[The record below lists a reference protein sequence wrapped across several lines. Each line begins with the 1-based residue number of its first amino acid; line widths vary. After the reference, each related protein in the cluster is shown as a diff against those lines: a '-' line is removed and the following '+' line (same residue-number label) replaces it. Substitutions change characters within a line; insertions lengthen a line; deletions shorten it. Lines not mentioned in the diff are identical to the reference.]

1 MRDQEVINRL
11 KLGVLNTIIKS
22 KNAEYAYRILNS
34 NDNRKGSIVKI
45 PSHSGKISID
55 SVNAI
60 NREQKKNRILKNN
73 KTRVSRILEKMYDYE
88 EFTLDYF
95 DLRFDLYA
103 KELNAKKER
112 FLKKYPGFEE
122 KDFFKSEI
130 NYFQNPESNRYFLD
144 SQQNKI
150 SYHKYLENDTHIL
163 DLHQNKKIE
172 FLKEKL
178 QNKPESDNVKTSQ
191 SQSQK
196 QDLENNEYP
205 PIFKSYEC
213 YQKFISL
220 AEFMEIKLDNINARN
235 NQAKLNGIWQSN
247 NGQKLFLKHTE
258 KPEYLAFLNKNY
270 NSEFE
275 TRSMSS
281 GKKYTNR
288 VDEYLSS
295 I

>member
-1 MRDQEVINRL
+1 MTDQEVINDL
-11 KLGVLNTIIKS
+11 KIGVLNAIIRYQNS
-22 KNAEYAYRILNS
+22 EYATKIIIATKKNNS
-34 NDNRKGSIVKI
+34 AKIKI
-45 PSHSGKISID
+45 PSNNLKKRVD
-55 SVNAI
+55 SVN
-60 NREQKKNRILKNN
+60 REYKKKQLLKHS
-73 KTRVSRILEKMYDYE
+73 KSTVTKCLIKMYDYE
-88 EFTLDYF
+88 KFELEYF

-103 KELNAKKER
+103 KELDAKKER
-112 FLKKYPGFEE
+112 FIKKYPGFEE

-130 NYFQNPESNRYFLD
+130 NYFENPESNRYFFN
-144 SQQNKI
+144 SKNHKI
-150 SYHKYLENDTHIL
+150 SYHNYLGSDTHIL
-163 DLHQNKKIE
+163 DLHQNKKID
-172 FLKEKL
+172 FLKAKL
-178 QNKPESDNVKTSQ
+178 QNKSKSDNVKTSQ

>member
-1 MRDQEVINRL
+1 MTDQEVINGL
-11 KLGVLNTIIKS
+11 KIGVLNTIIRYQNS
-22 KNAEYAYRILNS
+22 EYATKIINVTERGNS
-34 NDNRKGSIVKI
+34 AVIKVSSLRDSIKRV
-45 PSHSGKISID
+45 D
-55 SVNAI
+55 EV
-60 NREQKKNRILKNN
+60 NRERKKKNLLNESKSFITKCL
-73 KTRVSRILEKMYDYE
+73 IKMYDYE
-88 EFTLDYF
+88 KFDLEYF

-103 KELNAKKER
+103 KELDAKKER
-112 FLKKYPGFEE
+112 FIKKYPGFEE

-130 NYFQNPESNRYFLD
+130 NYFETPESNRYFFN
-144 SQQNKI
+144 SKNQKI
-150 SYHKYLENDTHIL
+150 FYHNYLESDTHIL
-163 DLHQNKKIE
+163 DLHKDKKID

-178 QNKPESDNVKTSQ
+178 QYKPESGNVKTSQ
-191 SQSQK
+191 FQSQK

-205 PIFKSYEC
+205 QIFKSYEC

>member
-1 MRDQEVINRL
+1 MTDQKLINGL
-11 KLGVLNTIIKS
+11 KIGVLNAIIRYQNS
-22 KNAEYAYRILNS
+22 EYVTKIINVTERSNS
-34 NDNRKGSIVKI
+34 AVIKI
-45 PSHSGKISID
+45 PSNNLKKRVD
-55 SVNAI
+55 SVN
-60 NREQKKNRILKNN
+60 REYKKKQLFKQSKSTVTKCLI
-73 KTRVSRILEKMYDYE
+73 KMYDYE
-88 EFTLDYF
+88 KFELEYF

-103 KELNAKKER
+103 KELDAKKER

-130 NYFQNPESNRYFLD
+130 NYFVNPESNRYFLN

-150 SYHKYLENDTHIL
+150 SYHHYLEKDTHIL
-163 DLHQNKKIE
+163 DLHQNKKIG

-178 QNKPESDNVKTSQ
+178 QNKSGSDNVKTSQ

>member
-1 MRDQEVINRL
+1 MTDQKLINGL
-11 KLGVLNTIIKS
+11 KIGVLNAIIRYQNS
-22 KNAEYAYRILNS
+22 EYATKLINVTERSNS
-34 NDNRKGSIVKI
+34 AVIKI
-45 PSHSGKISID
+45 PSNNLKKRVD
-55 SVNAI
+55 SVN
-60 NREQKKNRILKNN
+60 REYKKKQLFKQSKSAVTKCLI
-73 KTRVSRILEKMYDYE
+73 KMYDYE
-88 EFTLDYF
+88 KFELEYF

-103 KELNAKKER
+103 KELVAKKER
-112 FLKKYPGFEE
+112 FIKKYPGFEE

-130 NYFQNPESNRYFLD
+130 NYFENPESNRYFFN
-144 SQQNKI
+144 SKNHKI
-150 SYHKYLENDTHIL
+150 FYHNYLESDTHIL
-163 DLHQNKKIE
+163 DLHQNKKID

-178 QNKPESDNVKTSQ
+178 QNKSESDNVKTSQ

-196 QDLENNEYP
+196 QDLENNGYP